1 MAAVADATR
10 RLQGLGGGPC
20 PSGDGSGPGADPEP
34 GPAARRRGRR
44 SWQFTPPLEVV
55 VDGEWRLRSS
65 LARRDVEGRVV
76 GRLELAQGSGP
87 PAWQDEV
94 LVGSSHG
101 RTGFVRGALGGL
113 GDGDGPPPSAD
124 RLARAVLDLGAAVE
138 ARVNEVEGV
147 EHDARQSSRRAKRR
161 SSALPEIAVNGRPMR
176 EITQD
181 AVAALQ
187 RGNEVESRF
196 FRFGTGLVR
205 LRRTPAVVTELLTR
219 SALRGELD
227 RLADFAVVPP
237 SSALARAPEVELE
250 PRPVPPPYFVV
261 DDLLALPEPD
271 LPRLTRVATVPTF
284 VAAAGGVRLLAEPG
298 YDMNSGILLDLSQLG
313 QVPELPPQV
322 ALDLLTKE
330 LLGDFPFAD
339 DASRCHAMA
348 ALFQPFVR
356 DLVEGPT
363 PLLAIDAPTARTG
376 KTLLA
381 SCVSALVTGTT
392 AHPMFLPRDDDE
404 LDKRIIASLLA
415 GHAVVLIDNVAR
427 MLDSPS
433 LSAALTADVYRGRL
447 LGRSTILELPNRA
460 LWLVTGNNL
469 DLSGEIQGRSLSC
482 RLDASM
488 EHPGRRGNFRHR
500 HLLSW
505 VKDNRARLVGAVLA
519 LVRAWVTA
527 GMPAPTAPNALLGG
541 FEGYVCVVGGILEYL
556 EIPGFLCD
564 RERLAAARGSGGGE
578 WEALCHRLR
587 ETFGD
592 HAFTAREA
600 LVEARGRDGAEPLL
614 VNIWNGWGALSASQR
629 LGHALHRHRDR
640 RYGPFVIRQVEPD
653 SHSGAQRFQLEA
665 PGLYETLQT
674 RHWSSEW
681 PNSSAGFAGFAGFP
695 SDPADVPVE
704 FES

>member
-1 MAAVADATR
+1 MAAVANATR

-20 PSGDGSGPGADPEP
+20 PSGDGAGQGADPEP
-34 GPAARRRGRR
+34 SPAARRRGKR
-44 SWQFTPPLEVV
+44 SWEFVPPLEMVV
-55 VDGEWRLRSS
+55 EELWVLRSS
-65 LARRDVEGRVV
+65 FARRDGAGRVV
-76 GRLELAQGSGP
+76 SRLELARGSASP
-87 PAWQDEV
+87 CWRDEV

-101 RTGFVRGALGGL
+101 RMGFVRDALAGL
-113 GDGDGPPPSAD
+113 SDDDGPPPSAD

-138 ARVNEVEGV
+138 ARVDEVEGGD
-147 EHDARQSSRRAKRR
+147 HDAHHPSHCPKRR
-161 SSALPEIAVNGRPMR
+161 SSGLPEIVVNNRPMR

-181 AVAALQ
+181 AVAAIQ
-187 RGNEVESRF
+187 RGNEVGPRF

-205 LRRTPAVVTELLTR
+205 LRHTPGLVSELLSR
-219 SALRGELD
+219 SGLRGELD
-227 RLADFAVVPP
+227 RLADFVVIPRGAA
-237 SSALARAPEVELE
+237 ALAEVVGLDVE
-250 PRPVPPPYFVV
+250 PRPVPPPLFVV

-284 VAAAGGVRLLAEPG
+284 VAADGEVRLLVEPG

-313 QVPELPPQV
+313 RVPDLSPQV
-322 ALDLLTKE
+322 ALDLLTEE
-330 LLGDFPFAD
+330 LLGDFPFVD
-339 DASRCHAMA
+339 DASRAHVMA

-356 DLVEGPT
+356 DLIDGPT

-381 SCVSALVTGTT
+381 SCVSTLATGTT

-427 MLDSPS
+427 MLNSPS
-433 LSAALTADVYRGRL
+433 LSAALTADKYRGRL
-447 LGRSTILELPNRA
+447 LGKSTMVELPNRA
-460 LWLVTGNNL
+460 LWVVTGNNL
-469 DLSGEIQGRSLSC
+469 DFSGEILGRSLTC
-482 RLDASM
+482 RLDARV

-500 HLLSW
+500 HLLGW
-505 VKDNRARLVGAVLA
+505 VKDSRAHLVGALLA
-519 LVRAWVTA
+519 LVRAWVAA
-527 GMPAPTAPNALLGG
+527 GMPAATAPNALLGG
-541 FEGYVCVVGGILEYL
+541 FEGYVRVVGGIIEYL

-564 RERLAAARGSGGGE
+564 RERLAAARGSGSGE

-600 LVEARGRDGAEPLL
+600 LAEARGTDGSEPLL
-614 VNIWNGWGALSASQR
+614 VEIWNGRGALSASQR

-640 RYGPFVIRQVEPD
+640 RYGRFVIRQLEPD
-653 SHSGAQRFQLEA
+653 RHSGAQRFQLEV
-665 PGLYETLQT
+665 PGLDETLQT
-674 RHWSSEW
+674 RHSSSEW
-681 PNSSAGFAGFAGFP
+681 PNSDAGFAGFP